1 VFTSLPVAL
10 PINPAPGNGTRYRVL
25 TRAAATSGE
34 SYSVEIMCRG
44 SVGGFSSELP
54 CSLPGH
60 VHMSQDETVAVSAG
74 RLGWIKGQQRGLLQA
89 GESLLIEKGE
99 QQPASCVGFPCG
111 ALFRRCCRER

>member
-1 VFTSLPVAL
+1 
-10 PINPAPGNGTRYRVL
+10 VL
-25 TRAAATSGE
+25 SRAAASDGA

-44 SVGGFSSELP
+44 SVGGFSAELP

-99 QQPASCVGFPCG
+99 TGSACTGTAAGCVGGVQFAVVDLASVAVTG
-111 ALFRRCCRER
+111 